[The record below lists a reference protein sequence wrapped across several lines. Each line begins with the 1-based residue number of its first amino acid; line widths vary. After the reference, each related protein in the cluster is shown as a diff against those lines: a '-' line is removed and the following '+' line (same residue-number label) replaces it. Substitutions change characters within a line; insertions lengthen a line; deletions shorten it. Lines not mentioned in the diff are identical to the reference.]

1 MDIKVSVIVPVYNTG
16 QYLEE
21 CLDSVLGQTLKE
33 IEIITIDDG
42 STDDSLSILKRY
54 QEQFDNI
61 VILTQKNQGA
71 GPARNNGIRHAKGKY
86 LIAMD
91 PDDFYPDKDC
101 LEALYNA
108 AEEHHVM
115 MCGGIIM
122 QDSYGV
128 RSVWRK
134 KTIREFCRNQM
145 VKAVDYPSY
154 SGHYRYLIRTDMIRQ
169 NNIYYPEYRRF
180 QDPPFIV
187 KAIVCAGEFY
197 GLDKEVYVYRIGHK
211 EVKYSMETSIDI
223 LHGIRDVFRLAKENN
238 LRRLYDEFLE
248 NIATEYII
256 PFYKYSFCGNKE
268 IDIVIK
274 EINDIVSTWI
284 GDKERIILTKEKVD
298 RMKAD
303 CREEY
308 ERVKEIFGNNRE
320 KIFYGAGMK
329 VRAYIGRH
337 RKEMKNVLGVAV
349 TSQGVSEEMI
359 EDFSVKQIEAYLPD
373 REKAIVVIGTIPVYQ
388 EEIEQN
394 LMRLGFQHIVKADMR
409 KIDLAEEFREE
420 PQS

>member
-1 MDIKVSVIVPVYNTG
+1 M
-16 QYLEE
+16 
-21 CLDSVLGQTLKE
+21 KE
-33 IEIITIDDG
+33 
-42 STDDSLSILKRY
+42 
-54 QEQFDNI
+54 
-61 VILTQKNQGA
+61 
-71 GPARNNGIRHAKGKY
+71 P
-86 LIAMD
+86 
-91 PDDFYPDKDC
+91 KDC